1 MTRKKDVVCAL
12 DMLTEGRAASVA
24 SALKDEAE
32 AVCTAAR
39 GWTRGEGVQGLGV
52 AYKTTKGKKT
62 RQLSLKVYV
71 EKKRPKSSC
80 KKSELVPKTV
90 SVGNLAA
97 GKLPTD
103 VVEIGKMELQM
114 NTGRARPAQ
123 PGIGLGH
130 GSVQVGT
137 FGCLVRR
144 RGSDRLH
151 ILSNAHVLA
160 DQGLAQLG
168 DPILQPALGDGG
180 QPGADELAQLS
191 GWVPIQFTDSSFPNL
206 VDAAIAQ
213 VRKRSVRTDILD
225 IGLPAGTAWVRLGS
239 EVKKSGRTSGF
250 TMGQVLDTNFRVSFL
265 YKNPWSSPPGQFARA
280 GLQDQVLC
288 TRYSDVGDSGSAV
301 LNRDNRV
308 VGLHF
313 AGSSSASA
321 FNKIH
326 HVMNLLDLELVTRH
340 L

>member
-12 DMLTEGRAASVA
+12 DMLTEGRAASVS

-32 AVCTAAR
+32 ALCRAAR

-62 RQLSLKVYV
+62 KQLSLKVYV
-71 EKKRPKSSC
+71 EKKQPKSRC
-80 KKSELVPKTV
+80 NKSELVPKTV
-90 SVGNLAA
+90 SVAA

-103 VVEIGKMELQM
+103 VVEIGKMSLQM
-114 NTGRARPAQ
+114 NTGRGRPAQ
-123 PGIGLGH
+123 PGLGLGH

-137 FGCLVRR
+137 FGCLVMR
-144 RGSDRLH
+144 RGSERLH

-168 DPILQPALGDGG
+168 DPILQPAAGDGG
-180 QPGADELAQLS
+180 LVGSDRLAQLS
-191 GWVPIQFTDSSFPNL
+191 DWVPMQFSTSSFPNL

-213 VRKRSVRTDILD
+213 VRKSAVRSDILD
-225 IGLPAGTAWVRLGS
+225 IGLPAGIAWVRIGS

-250 TMGQVLDTNFRVSFL
+250 TMGQVIDSNFRVSFL
-265 YKNPWSSPPGQFARA
+265 YKNPSSSPPGQFARA

>member
-12 DMLTEGRAASVA
+12 DMLTEGGAAPVA
-24 SALKDEAE
+24 TRLKEEAE
-32 AVCTAAR
+32 SLCKAAR
-39 GWTRGEGVQGLGV
+39 SWTRGHGVQGMGV
-52 AYKTTKGKKT
+52 AYKTTNGQKT
-62 RQLSLKVYV
+62 KQLSIKVYV

-80 KKSELVPKTV
+80 KKSELVPKKIKV
-90 SVGNLAA
+90 SNLAD
-97 GKLPTD
+97 GELPTD

-114 NTGRARPAQ
+114 NTGRARPAR
-123 PGIGLGH
+123 PGVGLGH

-144 RGSDRLH
+144 RGSDRVH

-160 DQGLAQLG
+160 NQGLAQLG

-180 QPGADELAQLS
+180 QAATDELAQLS

-213 VRKRSVRTDILD
+213 VRKSSVRSDILG
-225 IGLPAGTAWVRLGS
+225 IGLPAGTAWVRIGS
-239 EVKKSGRTSGF
+239 QVKKSGRTSGF
-250 TMGQVLDTNFRVSFL
+250 TMGQVIDTNFRVSFL
-265 YKNPWSSPPGQFARA
+265 YKNPGSSPPGRMARA

-288 TRYSDVGDSGSAV
+288 TRYSDAGDSGSAV
-301 LNRDNRV
+301 LNQNNRV

-326 HVMNLLDLELVTRH
+326 HVMNLLDLELVTDH